1 MRYSI
6 EEGYK
11 GLCLVRMDYR
21 DKNGDKSSA
30 YIQSSYKGNYK
41 WTSAFWT
48 AQKFSKKTAEKHIK
62 ALREMEA

>member
-21 DKNGDKSSA
+21 DKNGDKRSA
-30 YIQSSYKGNYK
+30 YIQSNHKGNYK
-41 WTSAFWT
+41 WTIAFLN
-48 AQKFSKKTAEKHIK
+48 AKQYSKATAEKHIK
-62 ALREMEA
+62 ALREMES